1 MVLGYSIHTG
11 EQGGGGQENEP
22 RLVTATAKL
31 DPYLFHTM
39 YQLPFLP
46 RIFAIGTRINSPSSI
61 ALSANDPP
69 PPFYTKIRKYRAY
82 KVVSCPLVN
91 ARGLRE
97 YVGINYR
104 GGTR

>member
-1 MVLGYSIHTG
+1 MVLGDSIHVG

-61 ALSANDPP
+61 ALSANGPSFPLLHKD
-69 PPFYTKIRKYRAY
+69 TE
-82 KVVSCPLVN
+82 VSRV
-91 ARGLRE
+91 
-97 YVGINYR
+97 
-104 GGTR
+104 